1 MLELK
6 PLTPLRA
13 ARIIGAY
20 TLAVTLAAG
29 VVCRLT
35 DPRDFHSLGVALW
48 WALQTVTTVGYG
60 DIVPK
65 GTGGR
70 LIGAVVMVSGI
81 GFLTVITATVT
92 ASFVEAARRRRGADA
107 SSELADKLDTI
118 LARLAAIEAGLALPA
133 KSPQEL
139 AEHKPRSNPS

>member
-20 TLAVTLAAG
+20 TLAVTVAAG
-29 VVCRLT
+29 AVGRLA
-35 DPRDFHSLGVALW
+35 DPKDFHTLGGALW

-60 DIVPK
+60 DIVPT

-70 LIGAVVMVSGI
+70 VIGAVVMVSGI

-92 ASFVEAARRRRGADA
+92 VAFVEAARRRRGADVPTA
-107 SSELADKLDTI
+107 LVARLDEI
-118 LARLAAIEAGLALPA
+118 AARLATIEARLPGPGE
-133 KSPQEL
+133 SRHETGEGRP
-139 AEHKPRSNPS
+139 